1 MADQKPNPAPA
12 AGADEKAAPKS
23 KKSLA
28 TVGLVV
34 GVMLV
39 EGVAIFGVMKIFGS
53 DPDPTLGMGMEQ
65 TTTNPW
71 KEYKEIEV
79 ARLRVENTNGTRTTL
94 YNVRFVVTVHTSKA
108 AEFELV
114 LEQRKF
120 TIEDA
125 LSRVV
130 QEASEREM
138 SEPGKETLK
147 EKVRSELGKI
157 LRDPEM
163 IQDVLI
169 PELIALPTSL

>member
-1 MADQKPNPAPA
+1 MADQKPTPAPA
-12 AGADEKAAPKS
+12 AGAEEKAAPKQ

-28 TVGLVV
+28 TIGLVV

-53 DPDPTLGMGMEQ
+53 DPDPTLGMGMHQ

-94 YNVRFVVTVHTSKA
+94 YNVRFVVTVHTTKA
-108 AEFELV
+108 ADFKLV

-130 QEASEREM
+130 QQASEREM

-147 EKVRSELGKI
+147 EKVRFELGKI
-157 LRDPEM
+157 LRDTEM

>member
-1 MADQKPNPAPA
+1 MADQKPTPAPA
-12 AGADEKAAPKS
+12 AGAEEKAAPKQ

-28 TVGLVV
+28 TIGLVV

-53 DPDPTLGMGMEQ
+53 DADPTLGMGMDQ
-65 TTTNPW
+65 ATTNPW
-71 KEYKEIEV
+71 EEFQEIEV

-94 YNVRFVVTVHTSKA
+94 YNVRFVVTVHTTKA
-108 AEFELV
+108 ADFKLV

-147 EKVRSELGKI
+147 EKVRFELGKI
-157 LRDPEM
+157 LRDTE
-163 IQDVLI
+163 IIEDVLI
-169 PELIALPTSL
+169 PELIALPTGL